1 MNLTKLQSELREVQ
15 GKLTWAQNRL
25 VALEAEIEEMK
36 SEKQI
41 DAEEMY
47 KRITN
52 LAQRHTISNEGL
64 KKAELE
70 IRAEYI
76 SCLSYLALIDKEGSE
91 QKLLFLTRLAL
102 GLDRSYTTEVVVEYG
117 LKFGNKDLGESL
129 MRLKDR
135 KLDLILDALILANMG
150 EERKMGLSFV
160 ADMAYL
166 LGASKEE
173 LKVISKVAKAVL
185 ENRFDILD
193 EIELTEEHSKWQG
206 MYTHYIPEKWLI
218 SRRALCKKLENVS
231 EIKKGLKQER
241 YVKKG
246 ETVSIGYV
254 SASKWWIPSSS
265 GKSQEV
271 KLVVPKAGLLYY
283 SEKSLESESF
293 YKNIIVYVANIFDD
307 PSKVKE
313 WMEKKHK

>member
-1 MNLTKLQSELREVQ
+1 MNLVKLQAELRGLQ
-15 GKLTWAQNRL
+15 SKLLW
-25 VALEAEIEEMK
+25 LENEIEGMK
-36 SEKQI
+36 SRESEEDKEI
-41 DAEEMY
+41 YAKITSLAE
-47 KRITN
+47 
-52 LAQRHTISNEGL
+52 RHIIRNQTL
-64 KKAELE
+64 QKAERE
-70 IRAEYI
+70 VKEGYI
-76 SCLSYLALIDKEGSE
+76 ACLSYLSLIEKGISKH
-91 QKLLFLTRLAL
+91 KLLFLTRLAL
-102 GLDRSYTTEVVVEYG
+102 GINRKYTATDVMEYG
-117 LKFGNKDLGESL
+117 LKFGKKNLGESL
-129 MRLKDR
+129 VRLKDR

-254 SASKWWIPSSS
+254 SASKWWAPSSS

>member
-102 GLDRSYTTEVVVEYG
+102 GLDRSYTTEAVVEYG

-129 MRLKDR
+129 VRLKDR

-166 LGASKEE
+166 LGTSKEE

-193 EIELTEEHSKWQG
+193 KIVLTEEHSKWQG
-206 MYTHYIPEKWLI
+206 MYAHYIPEEWLI
-218 SRRALCKKLENVS
+218 SRRLLCQVLE
-231 EIKKGLKQER
+231 EGYKWKGKLKQNQYIMR
-241 YVKKG
+241 G
-246 ETVSIGYV
+246 EIIT
-254 SASKWWIPSSS
+254 SSYEYK
-265 GKSQEV
+265 GKSSVYSPWRRTLASSFGAPNEEV
-271 KLVVPKAGLLYY
+271 TAPKAGVVY
-283 SEKSLESESF
+283 
-293 YKNIIVYVANIFDD
+293 YKNRGNASAYIANIFDD

>member
-1 MNLTKLQSELREVQ
+1 MNLVKLQAELRGLQ
-15 GKLTWAQNRL
+15 SKLLW
-25 VALEAEIEEMK
+25 LENEIEGMK
-36 SEKQI
+36 SRESEEYKEIYEKI
-41 DAEEMY
+41 TSLA
-47 KRITN
+47 KRHIIRNQT
-52 LAQRHTISNEGL
+52 LQKAGQEVKEG
-64 KKAELE
+64 
-70 IRAEYI
+70 YI
-76 SCLSYLALIDKEGSE
+76 GCLSYLSLIEKGISKH
-91 QKLLFLTRLAL
+91 KLLFLTRLAL

-129 MRLKDR
+129 MRLKNR

-206 MYTHYIPEKWLI
+206 MYAHYIPEEWLI
-218 SRRALCKKLENVS
+218 SRRLLCQVLE
-231 EIKKGLKQER
+231 EGYKWKGKLKQNQYIMR
-241 YVKKG
+241 G
-246 ETVSIGYV
+246 EIIT
-254 SASKWWIPSSS
+254 SSYEYK
-265 GKSQEV
+265 GKSSVYSPWRRTLASSFGAPNEEV
-271 KLVVPKAGLLYY
+271 TAPKAGVVY
-283 SEKSLESESF
+283 
-293 YKNIIVYVANIFDD
+293 YKNRGNASAYIANIFDD